1 MSEVA
6 FDAVVIGAGMV
17 GATAASLLS
26 RAGERVALV
35 ESQAPAGFDPN
46 RDVGLRVSALSPGSQ
61 AVLDEAGAWRRIA
74 RERHAPYRRMH
85 VEDRDGSA
93 VLAFDAPA
101 FGMERLGTI
110 VENDLVQW
118 SLWQVLAEDGRVD
131 VRCPA
136 RLRSIASDRDVVSVE
151 LDDGTQLHAHL
162 LIGADGSASRV
173 RDLAGIESEHW
184 EYNQR
189 GLVGVLA
196 SERANPG
203 VAWQRFMAGGP
214 LALLPLADG
223 RHSMVWSR
231 PTAEAERL
239 KGLDDES
246 FLTELAVASGE
257 PFGAFEACGPRAAF
271 PLTMRLAGRYV
282 AGRVVLLGDAAHVVH
297 PLAGQGVNLG
307 LLDAAGLVECL
318 LEARQADRAH
328 GVDRAMR
335 RFDRWR
341 RSESEAV
348 ARGIHAL
355 RGVFE
360 PDALAPLRRA
370 GLRLLGQSALL
381 REPFLRRAAGL
392 NRGAPRLARGSR
404 LVDLV
409 AGR

>member
-1 MSEVA
+1 MSA
-6 FDAVVIGAGMV
+6 TTLDAIVVGGGMV

-35 ESQAPAGFDPN
+35 ETRAPDAFDAEH
-46 RDVGLRVSALSPGSQ
+46 DVGLRVSALSPGSA
-61 AVLDEAGAWRRIA
+61 AVLAEAGAWRRIE
-74 RERHAPYRRMH
+74 RERHAPYRRMQ
-85 VEDRDGSA
+85 VEDRDGDA

-101 FGMERLGTI
+101 SGLERLGTI

-118 SLWQVLAEDGRVD
+118 ALWQALADDGRVQLH
-131 VRCPA
+131 CPA
-136 RLRSIASDRDVVSVE
+136 HLQSVQLGADGVDLSLEDGTRLRAR
-151 LDDGTQLHAHL
+151 L
-162 LIGADGSASRV
+162 LIGCDGGASQV
-173 RDLAGIESEHW
+173 REQAGIASEHW

-189 GLVGVLA
+189 GLVAVL
-196 SERANPG
+196 STERPNRG

-214 LALLPLADG
+214 LAMLPLADG
-223 RHSMVWSR
+223 RHSIVWTR

-239 KGLDDES
+239 LGLGDDD
-246 FLTELAVASGE
+246 FLAELVAASGQ
-257 PFGAFEACGPRAAF
+257 PFGRFTGCGPRGAF
-271 PLTMRLAGRYV
+271 PLTMRLAERYV
-282 AGRVVLLGDAAHVVH
+282 AGRAVLLGDAAHVVH

-318 LEARQADRAH
+318 LDARGSGGDQSLGRALQ
-328 GVDRAMR
+328 

-355 RGVFE
+355 RGAFE
-360 PDALAPLRRA
+360 PDLLAPLRQA
-370 GLRLLGQSALL
+370 GIRLLGRSTLL

-392 NRGAPRLARGSR
+392 HRGAPRLARGAR

>member
-1 MSEVA
+1 EAPAA
-6 FDAVVIGAGMV
+6 FDPR
-17 GATAASLLS
+17 S
-26 RAGERVALV
+26 E
-35 ESQAPAGFDPN
+35 
-46 RDVGLRVSALSPGSQ
+46 VGLRVSALSPGSA
-61 AVLDEAGAWRRIA
+61 AVLDEAGAWRRIE

-85 VEDRDGSA
+85 VEDRDGGA
-93 VLAFDAPA
+93 VLGFDAPA
-101 FGMERLGTI
+101 FGLERLGTI
-110 VENDLVQW
+110 VENALVQW
-118 SLWQVLAEDGRVD
+118 ALWEALEDDGRVT
-131 VRCPA
+131 RHCPA
-136 RLRSIASDRDVVSVE
+136 RLESV
-151 LDDGTQLHAHL
+151 QA
-162 LIGADGSASRV
+162 GADGVEVALEDGTRLQAMLLVGADGGASRV
-173 RDLAGIESEHW
+173 REIAGIASEHW

-196 SERANPG
+196 SERRNPG
-203 VAWQRFMAGGP
+203 VAWQRFMTGGP
-214 LALLPLADG
+214 LALLPLSDG

-231 PTAEAERL
+231 PSAEAGRL
-239 KGLDDES
+239 LALDEEA
-246 FLTELAVASGE
+246 FLAELAVASGE
-257 PFGAFEACGPRAAF
+257 PFGAFTACGPRAAF
-271 PLTMRLAGRYV
+271 PLTMRLAERYA

-318 LEARQADRAH
+318 LQARQGASDDATDRALQ
-328 GVDRAMR
+328 

-360 PDALAPLRRA
+360 PDVLAPFRRA
-370 GLRLLGQSALL
+370 GLGLLGRSALL

-392 NRGAPRLARGSR
+392 NRGAPRLARGAR